1 MKKIIIMLLCA
12 VLVSILAIPALA
24 ANEVQFTIE
33 PSKTTA
39 APGEEIT
46 FSVKVSGGAQ
56 CSSLGY
62 IPEYDKNVLEM
73 VGGKCTAKGTSLADF
88 SNSDGGILLYEKLT
102 AADGE
107 VFRFTMRAKANAE
120 PGTVTVSGNVAA
132 RDSKGH
138 LQVKLAAATL
148 TVTGDSGESD
158 TAPTEDKQPTQQTEG
173 TSATEQPVTGDTP
186 EQTEGKD
193 IPEQTETTPAP
204 GEDADATTQQD
215 QTPDVPADQDVRQPL
230 PRGNSTWWIWIIGAA
245 AAAAVAV
252 TVVLLIK
259 KKKA

>member
-12 VLVSILAIPALA
+12 VLVSVLAVPALA
-24 ANEVQFTIE
+24 AGEVQFTIE

-73 VGGKCTAKGTSLADF
+73 VSGKCTAKGTSLADF
-88 SNSDGGILLYEKLT
+88 SNSAGGILLYEKLT

-107 VFRFTMRAKANAE
+107 VFRFTMRVKATAE
-120 PGTVTVSGNVAA
+120 PGTVTVSGDVAA
-132 RDSKGH
+132 RDAKGH
-138 LQVKLAAATL
+138 LQVKLTEAKL
-148 TVTGDSGESD
+148 TVAVGSAEGD
-158 TAPTEDKQPTQQTEG
+158 TTPTEDTQSTQQTEG
-173 TSATEQPVTGDTP
+173 TSATEQPITGDVP
-186 EQTEGKD
+186 EQTGSED
-193 IPEQTETTPAP
+193 PSEQTETTPEHSE
-204 GEDADATTQQD
+204 GTDATTQQN
-215 QTPDVPADQDVRQPL
+215 QTPDAPADKDAQQPL
-230 PRGNSTWWIWIIGAA
+230 PKGNSTWWIWIIV
-245 AAAAVAV
+245 AAAVAGAVV
-252 TVVLLIK
+252 TVILLAR

>member
-1 MKKIIIMLLCA
+1 MKKIIILLLCA
-12 VLVSILAIPALA
+12 VLVSVLAVPALA
-24 ANEVQFTIE
+24 AGEVQFTIE
-33 PSKTTA
+33 PSKTTV

-73 VGGKCTAKGTSLADF
+73 VSGKCTAKGTSLADF
-88 SNSDGGILLYEKLT
+88 SNSAGGILLYEKLT

-107 VFRFTMRAKANAE
+107 VFRFTMRVKATAE
-120 PGTVTVSGNVAA
+120 SGTVTVSGDVAA

-148 TVTGDSGESD
+148 TITGDSGESD

-173 TSATEQPVTGDTP
+173 TSATEQSATGDAP
-186 EQTEGKD
+186 EQTDSKD
-193 IPEQTETTPAP
+193 TPGQTETTPAHSE
-204 GEDADATTQQD
+204 GTDATTRQS
-215 QTPDVPADQDVRQPL
+215 QTPDAPVDPDVQQPL
-230 PRGNSTWWIWIIGAA
+230 PKGNSTWWIWIIV
-245 AAAAVAV
+245 AAAVAGAAV
-252 TVVLLIK
+252 TVILLIK

>member
-1 MKKIIIMLLCA
+1 MKKIIVMLLCA
-12 VLVSILAIPALA
+12 VLVSVLAVPALA
-24 ANEVQFTIE
+24 AGEVQFTIE

-39 APGEEIT
+39 VPGEEIT

-73 VGGKCTAKGTSLADF
+73 VSGKCTAKGTSLADF
-88 SNSDGGILLYEKLT
+88 SNSAGGILLYEKLT

-107 VFRFTMRAKANAE
+107 VFRFAMRVKATAE
-120 PGTVTVSGNVAA
+120 SGTVTVSGDVAA

-148 TVTGDSGESD
+148 TITGDSGESD

-173 TSATEQPVTGDTP
+173 TSATEQSATGDAP
-186 EQTEGKD
+186 EQTDSKD
-193 IPEQTETTPAP
+193 TPEQTETTPAHSE
-204 GEDADATTQQD
+204 GTDATTQQS
-215 QTPDVPADQDVRQPL
+215 QTPDAPVDPDVQQPL
-230 PRGNSTWWIWIIGAA
+230 PKGNSTWWIWIIV
-245 AAAAVAV
+245 AAAVTGAAV
-252 TVVLLIK
+252 TVILLIK

>member
-1 MKKIIIMLLCA
+1 MKKIIILLLCA
-12 VLVSILAIPALA
+12 VLVSVLAVPALA
-24 ANEVQFTIE
+24 AGEVQFTIE

-39 APGEEIT
+39 VPGEEIT

-73 VGGKCTAKGTSLADF
+73 VSGKCTAKGTSLADF
-88 SNSDGGILLYEKLT
+88 SNSAGGILLYEKLT

-107 VFRFTMRAKANAE
+107 VFRFTMRVKATAE
-120 PGTVTVSGNVAA
+120 SGTVTVSGDVAA

-148 TVTGDSGESD
+148 TITGDSGESD
-158 TAPTEDKQPTQQTEG
+158 TTPTEDKQPTQQTEG
-173 TSATEQPVTGDTP
+173 TSATEQSATGDAP
-186 EQTEGKD
+186 EQTDSKD
-193 IPEQTETTPAP
+193 TPEQTETTPAHSE
-204 GEDADATTQQD
+204 GTDATTQQS
-215 QTPDVPADQDVRQPL
+215 QTPDAPVDPDVQQPL
-230 PRGNSTWWIWIIGAA
+230 PKGNSTWWIWIIV
-245 AAAAVAV
+245 AAAVAGAAV
-252 TVVLLIK
+252 TVILLIK